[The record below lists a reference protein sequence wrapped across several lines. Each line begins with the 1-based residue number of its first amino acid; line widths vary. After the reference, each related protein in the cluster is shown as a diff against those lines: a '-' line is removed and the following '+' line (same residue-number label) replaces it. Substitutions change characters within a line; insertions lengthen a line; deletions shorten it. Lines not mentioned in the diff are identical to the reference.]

1 MLVQVSC
8 THIGEPCPDLCVYC
22 SELFLLV
29 AHRVLEKSSAHDGVM
44 KFKIP
49 APNLLNEAICL
60 PFQVFK
66 RA

>member
-1 MLVQVSC
+1 
-8 THIGEPCPDLCVYC
+8 
-22 SELFLLV
+22 
-29 AHRVLEKSSAHDGVM
+29 VLEKSSAHDGVM